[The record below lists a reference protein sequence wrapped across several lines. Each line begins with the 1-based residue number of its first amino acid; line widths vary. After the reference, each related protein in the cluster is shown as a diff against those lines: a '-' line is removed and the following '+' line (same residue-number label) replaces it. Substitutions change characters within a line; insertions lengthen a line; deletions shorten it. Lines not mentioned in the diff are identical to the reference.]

1 LAESIGEYMSPKIV
15 AVANTA
21 GGSAK
26 TTLAHALA
34 VAAVEYGKKTLLID
48 CDPKA
53 SLTFRVGRETT
64 RLTLADF
71 LSGTSIRSEDL
82 DSHAERFDFIAAD
95 SRVGNGFTGQD
106 LTALIEKL
114 PKSYDLVIIDTPSDI
129 NSSLKSS
136 LDVADLILVPYS
148 NTLHHLRGA
157 TQISKL
163 SGDTPLK
170 LLTIGESS
178 TPLKEFSQWDH
189 LDGSCSIAKEI
200 EAAGQT
206 TTSVLTHAKNSTV
219 ASQLRECAYSVLEVL
234 GLD

>member
-1 LAESIGEYMSPKIV
+1 MSPKVV

-34 VAAVEYGKKTLLID
+34 VATVEYGKKTLLID

-53 SLTFRVGRETT
+53 SLTFRVGREGT
-64 RLTLADF
+64 RITLADF
-71 LSGTSIRSEDL
+71 LSGTTIRSEDL

-95 SRVGNGFTGQD
+95 SRVGNGFTGTD
-106 LTALIEKL
+106 LKNLIEKL
-114 PKSYDLVIIDTPSDI
+114 PKDYDVVIIDTPSDI
-129 NSSLKSS
+129 NASLNSA
-136 LDVADLILVPYS
+136 LNVADLVLAPYS
-148 NTLHHLRGA
+148 NTLHHLRGV

-163 SGDTPLK
+163 SEDTPLK
-170 LLTIGESS
+170 LLSIGVTSK
-178 TPLKEFSQWDH
+178 LMKEFLQWEH

-200 EAAGQT
+200 EAAAQT

-219 ASQLRECAYSVLEVL
+219 ASQLRECAYSMLEVL

>member
-1 LAESIGEYMSPKIV
+1 MSPKVV

-53 SLTFRVGRETT
+53 SLTFRVGREGT
-64 RLTLADF
+64 RVTLADF
-71 LSGTSIRSEDL
+71 LSGTSIRSDDL
-82 DSHAERFDFIAAD
+82 DSLAERFDFIAAD
-95 SRVGNGFTGQD
+95 SRVGIGFTGQD
-106 LTALIEKL
+106 MKKLIEKL
-114 PKSYDLVIIDTPSDI
+114 PKSYDVVIIDTPSDI
-129 NSSLKSS
+129 NASLKAA
-136 LDVADLILVPYS
+136 LDVADLVIAPYS
-148 NTLHHLRGA
+148 NTLHHLRGV

-163 SGDTPLK
+163 SGDVPMK
-170 LLTIGESS
+170 LLAIGANSK
-178 TPLKEFSQWDH
+178 PIKEFSQWEQ

-200 EAAGQT
+200 EAAAQT
-206 TTSVLTHAKNSTV
+206 TSSVLTYAKNSTV
-219 ASQLRECAYSVLEVL
+219 AGQLRECAYSVLEVL

>member
-1 LAESIGEYMSPKIV
+1 MSPKVV

-26 TTLAHALA
+26 TTMAHTLA
-34 VAAVEYGKKTLLID
+34 VATVEYGKKTLLID

-53 SLTFRVGRETT
+53 SLTFRVGREGT
-64 RLTLADF
+64 RITLADF
-71 LSGTSIRSEDL
+71 LSGTTIRSEDL

-106 LTALIEKL
+106 LKNLIGKL
-114 PKSYDLVIIDTPSDI
+114 PKDYDVVFIDTPSDI
-129 NSSLKSS
+129 NASLKSA
-136 LDVADLILVPYS
+136 LDIADLVLAPYS
-148 NTLHHLRGA
+148 NTVHHLRGV

-163 SGDTPLK
+163 SEDTPLK
-170 LLTIGESS
+170 LLSIGVTSK
-178 TPLKEFSQWDH
+178 PMKEFSQWEH

-200 EAAGQT
+200 EAAAQT

-219 ASQLRECAYSVLEVL
+219 ASQLRECAYSSLEVL
-234 GLD
+234 SLD

>member
-1 LAESIGEYMSPKIV
+1 MSAKVV

-26 TTLAHALA
+26 TTVAHALS
-34 VAAVEYGKKTLLID
+34 VASVEYGKKTLLID

-53 SLTFRVGRETT
+53 SLTFRVGREGT

-82 DSHAERFDFIAAD
+82 DSHSERFDFIAAD

-106 LTALIEKL
+106 MKALIEKL
-114 PKSYDLVIIDTPSDI
+114 PKTYDLVIIDTPSDI
-129 NSSLKSS
+129 NASLKAA
-136 LDVADLILVPYS
+136 LDLADLVLIPYS
-148 NTLHHLRGA
+148 NTLHHLRGV

-163 SGDTPLK
+163 SAETPMK
-170 LLTIGESS
+170 LLAIGEYSKQI
-178 TPLKEFSQWDH
+178 KEFSQWEH
-189 LDGSCSIAKEI
+189 LDGSCSIASEI
-200 EAAGQT
+200 VAAAHT
-206 TTSVLTHAKNSTV
+206 TTSVLTYAKNSTV
-219 ASQLRECAYSVLEVL
+219 AGQLRECAYSVLEVL

>member
-1 LAESIGEYMSPKIV
+1 MSLKIV

-114 PKSYDLVIIDTPSDI
+114 PKSYDLVIIDTPSDV

-163 SGDTPLK
+163 SGNTPLK
-170 LLTIGESS
+170 LLTIGKSS
-178 TPLKEFSQWDH
+178 TPIKEFSQWDH

>member
-1 LAESIGEYMSPKIV
+1 MSPKVV

-34 VAAVEYGKKTLLID
+34 VATVEYGKKTLLID

-53 SLTFRVGRETT
+53 SLTFRVGREGT
-64 RLTLADF
+64 RITLADF

-82 DSHAERFDFIAAD
+82 DSHSERFDFVAAD

-106 LTALIEKL
+106 MKDFFEKL
-114 PKSYDLVIIDTPSDI
+114 PKDYDLVFIDTPSDV
-129 NSSLKSS
+129 NASLKAA
-136 LDVADLILVPYS
+136 LDVADLVVVPYS
-148 NTLHHLRGA
+148 NTLHHLRGI

-163 SGDTPLK
+163 SGDTPIK
-170 LLTIGESS
+170 LLAMGTNSK
-178 TPLKEFSQWDH
+178 PAKEFSQWEH
-189 LDGSCSIAKEI
+189 LDGFCSTAKEI
-200 EAAGQT
+200 EAAAET
-206 TTSVLTHAKNSTV
+206 TSSVLTHAKNSLV
-219 ASQLRECAYSVLEVL
+219 AGQLRECAYSVLEVL

>member
-1 LAESIGEYMSPKIV
+1 MNLKVV

-26 TTLAHALA
+26 TTVAHALA

-53 SLTFRVGRETT
+53 SLTFRVGREGT

-82 DSHAERFDFIAAD
+82 DSHSERFDFISAD
-95 SRVGNGFTGQD
+95 SRVGNGFTAQEMR
-106 LTALIEKL
+106 ALIEKL
-114 PKSYDLVIIDTPSDI
+114 PKSYDLVIIDTPSDV
-129 NSSLKSS
+129 NASLKAA
-136 LDVADLILVPYS
+136 LDVADLVLIPYS

-163 SGDTPLK
+163 SGETPLR
-170 LLTIGESS
+170 LLSVGANNKPI
-178 TPLKEFSQWDH
+178 KEFSQWEQ
-189 LDGSCSIAKEI
+189 LDGSCSTAKEI
-200 EAAGQT
+200 EAAAHT
-206 TTSVLTHAKNSTV
+206 IRSVLTHAKNSIV
-219 ASQLRECAYSVLEVL
+219 AGQLRECAYSVLEEL

>member
-1 LAESIGEYMSPKIV
+1 MSPKV
-15 AVANTA
+15 VTVANTA

-34 VAAVEYGKKTLLID
+34 VATVEYGKKTLLVD

-53 SLTFRVGRETT
+53 SLSFRVGREGT
-64 RLTLADF
+64 RITLADF
-71 LSGTSIRSEDL
+71 LSGTSIRSDDL

-106 LTALIEKL
+106 LKKLIEKL
-114 PKSYDLVIIDTPSDI
+114 PKSYDVVIIDTPSDI
-129 NSSLKSS
+129 NASLKAAV
-136 LDVADLILVPYS
+136 DVADLVIAPYS
-148 NTLHHLRGA
+148 NTLHNLRGV

-163 SGDTPLK
+163 SGDVPIK
-170 LLTIGESS
+170 LLAIGANSK
-178 TPLKEFSQWDH
+178 PVKEFSQWEH

-200 EAAGQT
+200 EAAAQT
-206 TTSVLTHAKNSTV
+206 TSSVLTYAKNSTV
-219 ASQLRECAYSVLEVL
+219 AGQLRECAYSVLEVL

>member
-1 LAESIGEYMSPKIV
+1 MSPKIV

-34 VAAVEYGKKTLLID
+34 AAAVEYGKKTLLID

-178 TPLKEFSQWDH
+178 TPIKEFSQWDH

-200 EAAGQT
+200 EAAAQT
-206 TTSVLTHAKNSTV
+206 TSSVLTHAKNSTV

>member
-1 LAESIGEYMSPKIV
+1 MSPKVV

-26 TTLAHALA
+26 TTLSHALA
-34 VAAVEYGKKTLLID
+34 VATVEYGKKTLLID

-53 SLTFRVGRETT
+53 SLTFRVGREGT
-64 RLTLADF
+64 RVTLADF

-82 DSHAERFDFIAAD
+82 DSLAERFDFIAAD

-106 LTALIEKL
+106 MKKLLEKL
-114 PKSYDLVIIDTPSDI
+114 PKSYDVVILDTPSDI
-129 NSSLKSS
+129 NASLKAT
-136 LDVADLILVPYS
+136 LDIADLVIAPYS
-148 NTLHHLRGA
+148 NTLHHLRGV

-163 SGDTPLK
+163 SGDVPMK
-170 LLTIGESS
+170 LLAIGASS
-178 TPLKEFSQWDH
+178 KPIKEFSQWEH

-200 EAAGQT
+200 EAAAET
-206 TTSVLTHAKNSTV
+206 TTSVLTYAKNSTV
-219 ASQLRECAYSVLEVL
+219 AGQLRECAYSVLEVL

>member
-1 LAESIGEYMSPKIV
+1 MSPKVV

-34 VAAVEYGKKTLLID
+34 VATVEYGKKTLLID

-53 SLTFRVGRETT
+53 SLTFRVGREGT
-64 RLTLADF
+64 RITLADF
-71 LSGTSIRSEDL
+71 LSGTTIRSEDL

-106 LTALIEKL
+106 LKNLIEKL
-114 PKSYDLVIIDTPSDI
+114 PKDYDVVIMDTPSDI
-129 NSSLKSS
+129 NASLNSA
-136 LDVADLILVPYS
+136 LNVADLVLAPYS
-148 NTLHHLRGA
+148 NTLHHLRGV

-163 SGDTPLK
+163 SEDTPLK
-170 LLTIGESS
+170 LLSIGVTSKAM
-178 TPLKEFSQWDH
+178 KEFSQWEH

-200 EAAGQT
+200 EAAAQT

-219 ASQLRECAYSVLEVL
+219 ASQLRECAYSMLEVL

>member
-1 LAESIGEYMSPKIV
+1 MSPKVV

-34 VAAVEYGKKTLLID
+34 VATVEYGKKTLLID

-53 SLTFRVGRETT
+53 SLTFRVGREGT
-64 RLTLADF
+64 RITLADF
-71 LSGTSIRSEDL
+71 LSGTTIRSEDL

-95 SRVGNGFTGQD
+95 SRVGNGFTGKD
-106 LTALIEKL
+106 LKNLIGKL
-114 PKSYDLVIIDTPSDI
+114 PKDYDVVFIDTPSDI
-129 NSSLKSS
+129 NASLKSA
-136 LDVADLILVPYS
+136 LDVADLVLAPYS
-148 NTLHHLRGA
+148 NTLHHLRGV

-163 SGDTPLK
+163 SEDTPLK
-170 LLTIGESS
+170 LLSIGVSS
-178 TPLKEFSQWDH
+178 KPMKEFSQWEH

-200 EAAGQT
+200 EAAAQT

-234 GLD
+234 SLD

>member
-1 LAESIGEYMSPKIV
+1 MSPKVV

-34 VAAVEYGKKTLLID
+34 VATVEYGKKTLLID

-53 SLTFRVGRETT
+53 SLTFRVGREG
-64 RLTLADF
+64 RRITLADF

-82 DSHAERFDFIAAD
+82 DSHSERFDFIAAD

-106 LTALIEKL
+106 MKDFFEKL
-114 PKSYDLVIIDTPSDI
+114 PKDYDLVFIDTPSDV
-129 NSSLKSS
+129 NASLKAA
-136 LDVADLILVPYS
+136 LDVADLVIVPYS
-148 NTLHHLRGA
+148 NTLHHLRGI

-163 SGDTPLK
+163 SGDTPIK
-170 LLTIGESS
+170 LLAMGTNSK
-178 TPLKEFSQWDH
+178 PAKEFSQWEH
-189 LDGSCSIAKEI
+189 LDGFCSTAKEI
-200 EAAGQT
+200 EAAAET
-206 TTSVLTHAKNSTV
+206 TSSVLTHAKNSLV
-219 ASQLRECAYSVLEVL
+219 AGQLRECAYSVLEVL

>member
-1 LAESIGEYMSPKIV
+1 MSPKIV

-95 SRVGNGFTGQD
+95 SRVGNGFTAQD
-106 LTALIEKL
+106 MKTFIEKL

-163 SGDTPLK
+163 SGNTPLK
-170 LLTIGESS
+170 LLTIGKSS
-178 TPLKEFSQWDH
+178 TPIKEFSQWDH

-206 TTSVLTHAKNSTV
+206 PTSVLTHAKNSTV

>member
-1 LAESIGEYMSPKIV
+1 MSLKIV

-114 PKSYDLVIIDTPSDI
+114 PKSYDLVIIDTPSDV

-178 TPLKEFSQWDH
+178 TPIKEFSQWDH

>member
-1 LAESIGEYMSPKIV
+1 MSPKVV

-34 VAAVEYGKKTLLID
+34 VATVEYGKKTLLVD

-53 SLTFRVGRETT
+53 SLTFRVGREGT
-64 RLTLADF
+64 RITLADF

-82 DSHAERFDFIAAD
+82 DSHSERFDFVAAD

-106 LTALIEKL
+106 IKDFFEKL
-114 PKSYDLVIIDTPSDI
+114 PKDYDLVFIDTPSDV
-129 NSSLKSS
+129 NASLKAA
-136 LDVADLILVPYS
+136 LDVADLVIVPYS
-148 NTLHHLRGA
+148 NTLHHLRGI

-163 SGDTPLK
+163 SGETPIK
-170 LLTIGESS
+170 LLRIGANSK
-178 TPLKEFSQWDH
+178 PAKEFSQWPH
-189 LDGSCSIAKEI
+189 LDGSCSSAKEV
-200 EAAGQT
+200 ETAAET
-206 TTSVLTHAKNSTV
+206 TSSVLTHAKNSLV
-219 ASQLRECAYSVLEVL
+219 AGQLRECAYSVLEVL